1 MSSNLEFFKNLQV
14 TQGSLELKTVDEIK
28 IINEFGQLIIGN
40 KASQKICQSPAE
52 VITVIVPA
60 SSTRMH
66 PPKEYTYQQLQ
77 DLISLIVLISGKSKA
92 ENQSRM
98 QRFLEVSKYTK
109 CMDTNLRCYKQFVF

>member
-14 TQGSLELKTVDEIK
+14 TQGSLEYKTADEIE

-60 SSTRMH
+60 SSTRLH
-66 PPKEYTYQQLQ
+66 SPKEYIYTYQELQ
-77 DLISLIVLISGKSKA
+77 DLICLIVLISGKSKA
-92 ENQSRM
+92 ENRSRM
-98 QRFLEVSKYTK
+98 QRFLEVSK
-109 CMDTNLRCYKQFVF
+109 